1 MERPSNDLDFTR
13 ALRELRPSPRPEFT
27 AELDARLAAGFPP
40 RGAGRRS
47 GIQRLVE
54 RLTATPPRR
63 LLIPAGAFALIA
75 IAVATAVIATTEEG
89 PQRMTLSGP
98 ATTGG
103 DERLS
108 FRPGRL
114 PQILR
119 ANEARLTKKA
129 PQVKPFSAEVAPAAS
144 SANHD
149 GGSHHFKGYNS
160 SYATGMDRHAG
171 NVAKSAVGT
180 ASAPASGVVL
190 GSEADLPQL
199 RSGPIAAQARH
210 RKIERSALL
219 VLGTEADEAR
229 AAASKVFATVHTY
242 DGIVLNSSIR
252 DGKNGEAGASFDLLV
267 PSRRLSDALAAFTAI
282 GEVRTRQESTQD
294 ITAPTVGLGERLQ
307 DANARVESLL
317 TQLAEA
323 GSDAERAAAEA
334 RLRAERRHVAN
345 LRSRLSSLQRRAS
358 FSRVSLRIESG
369 DAAAAG
375 KDDGHWGVGDALDE
389 AAHILAIAAGVTLI
403 GLAILTPLALIFLL
417 VWLAR
422 RAWVRRARTRALG

>member
-13 ALRELRPSPRPEFT
+13 ALRELRPSPRPEFA

-40 RGAGRRS
+40 RGAARRS
-47 GIQRLVE
+47 GIQSLIE
-54 RLTATPPRR
+54 RLTAIPPRR
-63 LLIPAGAFALIA
+63 LLVPAGAFALIA
-75 IAVATAVIATTEEG
+75 VAVATAVIATTEGE
-89 PQRMTLSGP
+89 PQRMALSGP

-103 DERLS
+103 NERLS

-114 PQILR
+114 SQILR
-119 ANEARLTKKA
+119 ANEAGLAKKA

-149 GGSHHFKGYNS
+149 GSGHHFKGYNS
-160 SYATGMDRHAG
+160 SYSTGMDRHAG

-190 GSEADLPQL
+190 EGEAQQL

-219 VLGTEADEAR
+219 VLGTEAEEVR
-229 AAASKVFATVHTY
+229 AAASKVFSTVHTY

-252 DGKNGEAGASFDLLV
+252 DGKDGEAGASFDLLV

-369 DAAAAG
+369 DAAGPAA
-375 KDDGHWGVGDALDE
+375 DDGSWGLGDALDD

-403 GLAILTPLALIFLL
+403 GLAILTPIALICLL
-417 VWLAR
+417 AWLAR

>member
-1 MERPSNDLDFTR
+1 MEPPRNDLDFTR
-13 ALRELRPSPRPEFT
+13 ALRELRPSPRSEFA

-47 GIQRLVE
+47 AIQHIVE
-54 RLTATPPRR
+54 RLRAIPPRR
-63 LLIPAGAFALIA
+63 LLLPAGACALVAIA
-75 IAVATAVIATTEEG
+75 IATAVIATTEDE
-89 PQRMTLSGP
+89 PQRTLLSAP
-98 ATTGG
+98 ARNGG

-108 FRPGRL
+108 FRSGRL

-119 ANEARLTKKA
+119 ANEARLAHKA
-129 PQVKPFSAEVAPAAS
+129 PQAKAFSAPLAGAES
-144 SANHD
+144 SNHD
-149 GGSHHFKGYNS
+149 GSGRYSKGYNN
-160 SYATGMDRHAG
+160 SYSGGVDRNAG

-210 RKIERSALL
+210 RKIERAALL
-219 VLGTEADEAR
+219 VLATEADEVR
-229 AAASKVFATVHTY
+229 AAASRVFATVHTY
-242 DGIVLNSSIR
+242 NGVVLNSSIR
-252 DGKNGEAGASFDLLV
+252 DGKEGEAGASFDLLV
-267 PSRRLSDALAAFTAI
+267 PSGKLSDALAAFTAI

-294 ITAPTVGLGERLQ
+294 ITAPTVGLGERLR
-307 DANARVESLL
+307 DAHARVESLL
-317 TQLAEA
+317 TQLSEA

-334 RLRAERRHVAN
+334 RLRAERRHVAS

-369 DAAAAG
+369 EAATAG
-375 KDDGHWGVGDALDE
+375 DGDGHWGIGDALDD

-403 GLAILTPLALIFLL
+403 GLAILTPLALICLL

-422 RAWVRRARTRALG
+422 RAWVRRARARALD

>member
-1 MERPSNDLDFTR
+1 MEPPRNDLDFTR
-13 ALRELRPSPRPEFT
+13 ALRELRPSPRSEFA

-47 GIQRLVE
+47 PIQQIVE
-54 RLTATPPRR
+54 RLRAIPPRR
-63 LLIPAGAFALIA
+63 LLLPAGACALVAIA
-75 IAVATAVIATTEEG
+75 IATAVIATTEEE
-89 PQRMTLSGP
+89 PQRTLLSAP
-98 ATTGG
+98 PTNGG
-103 DERLS
+103 DQRLS
-108 FRPGRL
+108 FPSGRL

-119 ANEARLTKKA
+119 ANEARLAQKA
-129 PQVKPFSAEVAPAAS
+129 PQVKPFSAELTPE

-149 GGSHHFKGYNS
+149 GSGHYSKGYNS
-160 SYATGMDRHAG
+160 SYSGVDRNAG

-210 RKIERSALL
+210 RKIERAALL
-219 VLGTEADEAR
+219 VLATEADEVR
-229 AAASKVFATVHTY
+229 AAASRVFATVHTY
-242 DGIVLNSSIR
+242 NGVVLNSSIR
-252 DGKNGEAGASFDLLV
+252 DGKDGEAGASFDLLV
-267 PSRRLSDALAAFTAI
+267 PSGKLSDALAAFTAI

-294 ITAPTVGLGERLQ
+294 ITAPTVGLGERLR
-307 DANARVESLL
+307 DAHARVESLL

-323 GSDAERAAAEA
+323 DSEAERAAAEA

-369 DAAAAG
+369 EAATAG
-375 KDDGHWGVGDALDE
+375 DGDGHWGVGDALDD

-403 GLAILTPLALIFLL
+403 GLAILTPLALICLL

-422 RAWVRRARTRALG
+422 RAWVRRARARALD